1 MNHILIKCEHPTRQS
16 IWTVAW
22 NVWPHRDNTWPE
34 ITLRVIL
41 GCGILNIKTVQNT
54 GHPGNRNT
62 ENTPT
67 IDTGATCLAKILI
80 SESACNLVTTVR
92 CERVIQGKDH
102 TLSEAEA
109 TWHKVV
115 NRRLTEDIIT
125 VLQIQRRE
133 NIKQIENTWGKAL
146 RKKHGELPEDWI
158 KQKFTL

>member
-1 MNHILIKCEHPTRQS
+1 M
-16 IWTVAW
+16 AW
-22 NVWPHRDNTWPE
+22 NVWPHGDNTWLE

-41 GCGILNIKTVQNT
+41 GCGILNVKTVQNT

-67 IDTGATCLAKILI
+67 IDTRATCLAKILI
-80 SESACNLVTTVR
+80 LESTHNLVTTVR

-125 VLQIQRRE
+125 VMQIQRRE
-133 NIKQIENTWGKAL
+133 NIKKIENTWGKAL
-146 RKKHGELPEDWI
+146 RKKHGELLEDWI